1 MNANRPGTPQDF
13 IRRFHPVLTST
24 LIMAA
29 IAAVLFALV
38 WSRGGTQ
45 AALQGGTVGLRR
57 MVQVLPLLVFAF
69 LATGLIESL
78 IPRDLFARWVGSESG
93 YRGIML
99 GSLAGAIAPGGP
111 LVQAGIAAGFLKGGA
126 ALAPVVAFLVAGE
139 MWGFTL
145 IPIEVGLLG
154 WKVYLTRLACTFF
167 VPPMAGLLTHWLVDR
182 AAPAAGLG

>member
-1 MNANRPGTPQDF
+1 MNPERPGTPQEYV
-13 IRRFHPVLTST
+13 RRFHPLLAST

-29 IAAVLFALV
+29 IAAALFAFA
-38 WSRGGTQ
+38 WSRDGAQ
-45 AALQGGTVGLRR
+45 AAAQGGTIGFRR
-57 MVQVLPLLVFAF
+57 LVQVLPLLVFAF

-78 IPRDLFARWVGSESG
+78 IPRELFARWVGAESG

-139 MWGFTL
+139 LWGFTL

-154 WKVYLTRLACTFF
+154 WKVYLTRLAFTFF
-167 VPPMAGLLTHWLVDR
+167 VPPMAGLLTYWLVDR